1 MDQRSADYT
10 DTDMSASPSGASFSA
25 GRAKRLVMN
34 RRTGPWEGYRRQGR
48 SPLSP
53 SRLPLRA
60 HFHRESDVWVRGSR
74 YTLHMLVEWLV
85 LDYSL
90 SVRYLDTKNVHIKVF
105 ISDSILKIVSNYSA
119 SSSEFVIA
127 FVSWNAGKVPDF
139 FTSNWRHERAADFEV
154 SSLVYKK

>member
-1 MDQRSADYT
+1 MDEPSADYIQIHQPPPQ
-10 DTDMSASPSGASFSA
+10 ALRFSL
-25 GRAKRLVMN
+25 GRGERLVMN
-34 RRTGPWEGYRRQGR
+34 CKRPWEGYRLQGG

-60 HFHRESDVWVRGSR
+60 HFHRERDVWLPGSR
-74 YTLHMLVEWLV
+74 YALHMLVEWLV

-105 ISDSILKIVSNYSA
+105 ILDSILKIVSNYSA
-119 SSSEFVIA
+119 SSSEFVTG

-139 FTSNWRHERAADFEV
+139 STSDKGTKGRLTSR
-154 SSLVYKK
+154 